1 VQGLGCRI
9 RWGLALSLLV
19 SLGLAG
25 DAQAVAL
32 DVNGSTTVAPVVV
45 SAAERLAAEAGLEIR
60 VDTQGGSSGGIA
72 ALGRGRVDVA
82 MSSRPLTAGDRERY
96 PNVDFRPVR
105 IGTDAVALV
114 VSPDVWH
121 GGVRA
126 LTREQVQG
134 IYERR
139 ITNWRALGGSDRPI
153 VFFNKEP
160 GRGTWEVFAHWLY
173 GKASAAPLVSHR
185 EVGSNE
191 EARTKVAG
199 TRGGITQLS
208 AAWADGERVFA
219 LALIEAEGTTLR
231 PDALSIANGSYPM
244 ARPLLVVTNG
254 PPRPAAQQLI
264 DFLLGERGRRLV
276 LGNGYLAP
284 DVAAGP

>member
-1 VQGLGCRI
+1 MI
-9 RWGLALSLLV
+9 RWGAMLAV
-19 SLGLAG
+19 WLGLAG
-25 DAQAVAL
+25 DATAAAAL

-45 SAAERLAAEAGLEIR
+45 RAAESLTAKGGAEIR

-82 MSSRPLTAGDRERY
+82 MSSRPLTRLDREKY
-96 PNVDFRPVR
+96 PGVDFRPVR

-121 GGVRA
+121 SGVRE
-126 LTREQVQG
+126 LTREQVRG
-134 IYERR
+134 IYEKR
-139 ITNWRALGGSDRPI
+139 ITRWSALGGPDRAI

-160 GRGTWEVFAHWLY
+160 GRGTWEVFASWLY
-173 GKASAAPLVSHR
+173 GNARQAPLVSHR

-199 TRGGITQLS
+199 TRGAVTQLS

-219 LALIEAEGTTLR
+219 LGLVDGKGEAVR
-231 PDALSIANGSYPM
+231 PDALTIANGRYPM
-244 ARPLLVVTNG
+244 ARPLLVVTDG
-254 PPRPAAQQLI
+254 PPPPAAKQLI
-264 DFLLGERGRRLV
+264 DFLLGEAGRRLV
-276 LGNGYLAP
+276 VDNGYLLP